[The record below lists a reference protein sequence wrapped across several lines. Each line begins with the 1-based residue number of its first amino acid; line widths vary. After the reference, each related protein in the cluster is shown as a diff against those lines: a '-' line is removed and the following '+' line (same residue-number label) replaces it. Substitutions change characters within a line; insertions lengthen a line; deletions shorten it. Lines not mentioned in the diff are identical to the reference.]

1 MNAVWLFVA
10 AFLGAIFTA
19 ACQVSVE
26 KQAVENGYMKIAG
39 KLYTITPL
47 DIGGKKE

>member
-1 MNAVWLFVA
+1 MNAIWLFVA
-10 AFLGAIFTA
+10 FFLGAIFTS

-26 KQAVENGYMKIAG
+26 KKAVEDGYMKING